1 MVKRHGGVFYMGII
15 EQEIQK
21 RGKVLPGNVLKVN
34 SFLNH
39 QLDPYLLNIMAGEW
53 TKLFKNDNITKIVT
67 IEASGIAL
75 AILTGLKLN
84 VPVVFAKKSNSKNIG
99 DVYKSKIHSY
109 TRDQDFDIQIEKQ
122 FIYKDDIVLIID
134 DFLANGSA
142 TLGMIDI
149 INQAGAKLAGVG
161 IAIEKGFQN
170 GGEILRD
177 KGVRVESLAIISSM
191 DEKTGKIIFKH
202 LS

>member
-1 MVKRHGGVFYMGII
+1 MVKRHGGVFYMEII

-149 INQAGAKLAGVG
+149 INQDGAKLAGVG

>member
-1 MVKRHGGVFYMGII
+1 MEII

-21 RGKVLPGNVLKVN
+21 RGKILPGNVLKVN

-149 INQAGAKLAGVG
+149 INQDGAKLAGVG

-170 GGEILRD
+170 GGEILRH

>member
-1 MVKRHGGVFYMGII
+1 MEII

-134 DFLANGSA
+134 DFLANGST

-191 DEKTGKIIFKH
+191 DEKTCKIIFKH

>member
-1 MVKRHGGVFYMGII
+1 MEII

-149 INQAGAKLAGVG
+149 INQVGAKLAGVG

-177 KGVRVESLAIISSM
+177 KGIRVESLAIISSM

>member
-1 MVKRHGGVFYMGII
+1 MEII

-134 DFLANGSA
+134 DFLVNGSA

>member
-1 MVKRHGGVFYMGII
+1 MEII

-109 TRDQDFDIQIEKQ
+109 TRDQDFDIQIEKK

>member
-1 MVKRHGGVFYMGII
+1 MEII

-109 TRDQDFDIQIEKQ
+109 IRDQDFDIQIEKQ

>member
-1 MVKRHGGVFYMGII
+1 MGVFYMEII

>member
-1 MVKRHGGVFYMGII
+1 MEII

-75 AILTGLKLN
+75 AILTRLKLN

>member
-1 MVKRHGGVFYMGII
+1 MEII

-142 TLGMIDI
+142 TLDMIDI

>member
-1 MVKRHGGVFYMGII
+1 MEII

-84 VPVVFAKKSNSKNIG
+84 VPVVFAKKTNSKNIG

-177 KGVRVESLAIISSM
+177 KGIRVESLAIISSM

>member
-1 MVKRHGGVFYMGII
+1 MGVFYMEII

-191 DEKTGKIIFKH
+191 DEKTGKIEFKH

>member
-1 MVKRHGGVFYMGII
+1 MEII

-170 GGEILRD
+170 GGEILRN

-191 DEKTGKIIFKH
+191 DEKTGKIEFKH

>member
-1 MVKRHGGVFYMGII
+1 MEII

-39 QLDPYLLNIMAGEW
+39 QLDPHLLNIMAGEW
-53 TKLFKNDNITKIVT
+53 TRLFKNDNITKIVT
-67 IEASGIAL
+67 IEVSGIAL
-75 AILTGLKLN
+75 AILAGLKLN
-84 VPVVFAKKSNSKNIG
+84 VPVVFAKKTNSKNIG

-122 FIYKDDIVLIID
+122 FINKDDVVLIID

-170 GGEILRD
+170 GGEILRG

-191 DEKTGKIIFKH
+191 DEKTGKIEFKH

>member
-1 MVKRHGGVFYMGII
+1 MEII

-134 DFLANGSA
+134 DFLVNGSA

-170 GGEILRD
+170 GGEILRN
-177 KGVRVESLAIISSM
+177 KWVRVESLAIISSM
-191 DEKTGKIIFKH
+191 DEKTGKIEFKH

>member
-1 MVKRHGGVFYMGII
+1 MEII

-67 IEASGIAL
+67 IEASGIAH

-84 VPVVFAKKSNSKNIG
+84 VPVVFAKKSNSKNIA

-170 GGEILRD
+170 GGEILRN

-191 DEKTGKIIFKH
+191 DEKTGKIEFKH

>member
-1 MVKRHGGVFYMGII
+1 MEII

-84 VPVVFAKKSNSKNIG
+84 VSVVFAKKSNSKNIG

-149 INQAGAKLAGVG
+149 INQDGAKLAGVG

>member
-1 MVKRHGGVFYMGII
+1 MVKKTWGVFYMEII

-67 IEASGIAL
+67 IEASGIAF

>member
-1 MVKRHGGVFYMGII
+1 MEII

-149 INQAGAKLAGVG
+149 INQAGAKLAGVE

>member
-1 MVKRHGGVFYMGII
+1 MEII

-84 VPVVFAKKSNSKNIG
+84 VPVVFAKKLNSKNIG

>member
-1 MVKRHGGVFYMGII
+1 MEII

-84 VPVVFAKKSNSKNIG
+84 VPVVFAKKSNSKNIA

-170 GGEILRD
+170 GGEILRN
-177 KGVRVESLAIISSM
+177 KGVRVESLTIISSM
-191 DEKTGKIIFKH
+191 DEKTGKIEFKH

>member
-1 MVKRHGGVFYMGII
+1 MEII

-142 TLGMIDI
+142 TLGLIDI

>member
-1 MVKRHGGVFYMGII
+1 MVKKTWGVFYMEII

>member
-1 MVKRHGGVFYMGII
+1 MEII

-53 TKLFKNDNITKIVT
+53 TKLFKNDNIAKIVT

>member
-1 MVKRHGGVFYMGII
+1 MEII

-142 TLGMIDI
+142 TSGMIDI

>member
-1 MVKRHGGVFYMGII
+1 MEII

-84 VPVVFAKKSNSKNIG
+84 VPVVFAKKTNSKNIG

>member
-1 MVKRHGGVFYMGII
+1 MEII

-191 DEKTGKIIFKH
+191 DEKKGKIIFKH

>member
-1 MVKRHGGVFYMGII
+1 MEII

-142 TLGMIDI
+142 TLCMIDI

>member
-1 MVKRHGGVFYMGII
+1 MEII

-99 DVYKSKIHSY
+99 DVYKSEIHSY

>member
-1 MVKRHGGVFYMGII
+1 MEII

-21 RGKVLPGNVLKVN
+21 RGKVLSGNVLKVN

>member
-1 MVKRHGGVFYMGII
+1 MEII

-99 DVYKSKIHSY
+99 DIYKSKIHSY

>member
-1 MVKRHGGVFYMGII
+1 MEII

-84 VPVVFAKKSNSKNIG
+84 VPVVFAKKSNFKNIG

>member
-1 MVKRHGGVFYMGII
+1 MEII

-53 TKLFKNDNITKIVT
+53 TKFFKNDNITKIVT

>member
-1 MVKRHGGVFYMGII
+1 MEII

-67 IEASGIAL
+67 IEALGIAL

>member
-1 MVKRHGGVFYMGII
+1 MEII

-53 TKLFKNDNITKIVT
+53 TKLFKNDNIIKIVT

>member
-1 MVKRHGGVFYMGII
+1 MEII

-142 TLGMIDI
+142 TFGMIDI

-191 DEKTGKIIFKH
+191 DEKTGKIEFKH

>member
-1 MVKRHGGVFYMGII
+1 MEII

-122 FIYKDDIVLIID
+122 FIYKDDTVLIID

>member
-1 MVKRHGGVFYMGII
+1 MEII

-134 DFLANGSA
+134 DFLVNGSA

-170 GGEILRD
+170 GGEILRN

-191 DEKTGKIIFKH
+191 DEKTGKIEFKH